1 MVSTYYR
8 GALNISNMRLFD
20 NEVDAKAYIASVL
33 QQEYKTQNI
42 YTDGEKIYYTLYNES
57 INRYYFEAVGYN
69 FEDEAERSMKGL

>member
-42 YTDGEKIYYTLYNES
+42 YVPSIVGGMRLYKLSDN
-57 INRYYFEAVGYN
+57 
-69 FEDEAERSMKGL
+69 AEPVKLAFP